1 MDYLDLS
8 HERQRR
14 LVYGDDNEQFKQ
26 GMMGEDLHPN
36 PEAHQWLTDWILNKP
51 QEQTYIPT
59 L

>member
-1 MDYLDLS
+1 
-8 HERQRR
+8 